1 MRIQSEQGIAAMGVV
16 IMLLVVLSL
25 LGTALWQYGMFQI
38 TAAGRNQ
45 AYLQATYLAHAGAE
59 AARTAWLD
67 KTADEKLEGPL
78 ARVYYSEAGGFQLD
92 RPEQFLGYIDVM
104 IETIEG
110 AQDKYPRTRIVSTA
124 HVSGI
129 SRTLSLTTFPQVYG
143 HQDELNLYDRNSG
156 RISGTNQYI
165 DRYLIIEPGLE
176 NAELHFKPEIQSES
190 ESERFSAR
198 AVAFEKS
205 INFAQGGT
213 ASAWLVI
220 SGALRLPVAKTL
232 VVEAEY
238 VFFKDITLLYA
249 EPSVD
254 PLAPPAQYSLVLRIP
269 AGRGKEIEEIG
280 GQRYGEVYFDG
291 DSVAKKQFVWSRG
304 RGILADYMLTGSG
317 YEPEKIHTYE
327 GVSLAG
333 NAFYFRD
340 GTDLLNPGPGQ
351 LIPIPDELQKRN
363 EAFKDLF
370 IWE

>member
-1 MRIQSEQGIAAMGVV
+1 
-16 IMLLVVLSL
+16 
-25 LGTALWQYGMFQI
+25 
-38 TAAGRNQ
+38 
-45 AYLQATYLAHAGAE
+45 
-59 AARTAWLD
+59 
-67 KTADEKLEGPL
+67 
-78 ARVYYSEAGGFQLD
+78 
-92 RPEQFLGYIDVM
+92 
-104 IETIEG
+104 
-110 AQDKYPRTRIVSTA
+110 
-124 HVSGI
+124 
-129 SRTLSLTTFPQVYG
+129 
-143 HQDELNLYDRNSG
+143 
-156 RISGTNQYI
+156 ISGTNQYI

-176 NAELHFKPEIQSES
+176 NAELHFNPAIRSQSA
-190 ESERFSAR
+190 RFSAR

-205 INFAQGGT
+205 IDFAQGGT

-269 AGRGKEIEEIG
+269 AGRGQEIG

-291 DSVAKKQFVWSRG
+291 GSVAKKQFVWSRG
-304 RGILADYMLTGSG
+304 PGILADYMLTGSG
-317 YEPEKIHTYE
+317 YEPEEIHTYE
-327 GVSLAG
+327 GVPLAG

-351 LIPIPDELQKRN
+351 LIPIPDEKQKRN

>member
-1 MRIQSEQGIAAMGVV
+1 MSIRSEQGIAAVGTVV
-16 IMLLVVLSL
+16 MLMVVLSVL
-25 LGTALWQYGMFQI
+25 VTALWQYGMFQI

-110 AQDKYPRTRIVSTA
+110 AQAEYPRTRIVSTA

-176 NAELHFKPEIQSES
+176 NAELHFNPAIRSQSA
-190 ESERFSAR
+190 RFSAR

-205 INFAQGGT
+205 IDFAQGGT
-213 ASAWLVI
+213 ASASLLVI
-220 SGALRLPVAKTL
+220 SRALGLTVAKTL

-269 AGRGKEIEEIG
+269 AGRGQEIG
-280 GQRYGEVYFDG
+280 GQRYWEVYFDG
-291 DSVAKKQFVWSRG
+291 GSVAKKQFVWSRG
-304 RGILADYMLTGSG
+304 PGILDYMLTGSG
-317 YEPEKIHTYE
+317 YEPEEIHTYE
-327 GVSLAG
+327 GVPLAG

-351 LIPIPDELQKRN
+351 LIPIPDEKQKRN

>member
-176 NAELHFKPEIQSES
+176 NAELHFKPAIQS

-249 EPSVD
+249 EPVY

-269 AGRGKEIEEIG
+269 AGRGKEID

-291 DSVAKKQFVWSRG
+291 GSVAKKQFVWRP
-304 RGILADYMLTGSG
+304 GIPDYMLTGSG
-317 YEPEKIHTYE
+317 YEPEEIHTYE
-327 GVSLAG
+327 GVPLAG

-351 LIPIPDELQKRN
+351 LIPIPDEKQKRN